1 MATRA
6 SGLTGKAS
14 ALLANLPVRTKLIA
28 VLALPVVVILL
39 IVGAQISSGRTVA
52 ASMSRLDDITRVSTA
67 GLGLVH
73 ELQTERDFAV
83 GTVAGQSGTAETQLR
98 TARDKVDQTLGG
110 FRAEAATLDR
120 QLYRPRSS
128 NSSATPSAACATT
141 SPSPGR
147 PCSTG
152 GSTRPRRPTP
162 TGS

>member
-28 VLALPVVVILL
+28 VPALPVVVILL

-110 FRAEAATLDR
+110 FRAEVATLDR
-120 QLYRPRSS
+120 QLYRPALQQQLGDAERRLRDDL
-128 NSSATPSAACATT
+128 TITRAAV
-141 SPSPGR
+141 
-147 PCSTG
+147 STG